1 MPFGTIT
8 SQTISYEP
16 RRPGIYQRAGLPIGS
31 PADEFRFSGAS
42 SSAKSK
48 KLSVSLTRLREKDFV
63 APGTVLPSRETI
75 LGTLNLQF
83 PTSGAFTSAEVI
95 SLIADFST
103 ALTAAVLNRMAAGE
117 I

>member
-8 SQTISYEP
+8 AQTISYEP

-42 SSAKSK
+42 PNAKNK
-48 KLSVSLTRLREKDFV
+48 KLSVSATRLREKDFT
-63 APGTVLPSRETI
+63 APGAVVPSRETI
-75 LGTLNLQF
+75 LGTINLQF
-83 PTSGAFTSAEVI
+83 PTSGAFTAAEVI
-95 SLIADFST
+95 SLIADFSA
-103 ALTAAVLNRMAAGE
+103 ALTATILNRMAAGE